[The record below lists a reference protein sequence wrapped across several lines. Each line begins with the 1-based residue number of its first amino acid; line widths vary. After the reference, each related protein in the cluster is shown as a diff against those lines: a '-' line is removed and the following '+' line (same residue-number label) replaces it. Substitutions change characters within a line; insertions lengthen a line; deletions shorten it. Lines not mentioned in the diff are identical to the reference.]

1 MATTIDI
8 QESPPAAFPAIPG
21 LVETIEPG
29 VVWERLDSWINAR
42 WGERDC
48 AFIVEGPSDW
58 RAPLY
63 PFAVATIE
71 IWEAGE
77 WVSAVIP
84 PSPLGGY
91 CLEGVGPFR
100 FAGVLGSVDAPPAIV
115 LEAARRLGA
124 YLAAVASHGFKN
136 AILTKEASD
145 EVDAF
150 EYGAPVNA
158 ARALQY
164 SGAADLLRRF
174 RRPPGAEAAA

>member
-1 MATTIDI
+1 MAATIDI
-8 QESPPAAFPAIPG
+8 QESSPATSPPIAG
-21 LVETIEPG
+21 LVEGIEPG

-42 WGERDC
+42 WGVRDC
-48 AFIVEGPSDW
+48 AFIVEGPGDW

-63 PFAVATIE
+63 PFTVATIE

-91 CLEGVGPFR
+91 RLESVGPFR
-100 FAGVLGSVDAPPAIV
+100 FTGLLGAADAPPAIV

-124 YLAAVASHGFKN
+124 YLKAVASRSFEN
-136 AILTKEASD
+136 AILTQESSD
-145 EVDAF
+145 EVDSYS
-150 EYGAPVNA
+150 YGAPVNA

-174 RRPPGAEAAA
+174 RRPPGAEAAP